1 MQPRKGR
8 LRDKSI
14 RSEASVAAV
23 EQRAERPTQ
32 RRTRGESVI
41 PGRNAKQNT
50 KQAQMIAM
58 LHQKSGASIADIAS
72 AVRWQRHSVRGF
84 FAAVVKKRLGFDLI
98 RFAGNDGQWLYRIE
112 LLAGPPQEPGCNAT

>member
-1 MQPRKGR
+1 
-8 LRDKSI
+8 
-14 RSEASVAAV
+14 VV
-23 EQRAERPTQ
+23 EQRAEGSTQ
-32 RRTRGESVI
+32 RRSRHIREPI
-41 PGRNAKQNT
+41 KPERKAKQDT

-58 LHQKSGASIADIAS
+58 LHRKSGATIADIAS

-112 LLAGPPQEPGCNAT
+112 FLSGRPRDSGCNAT